1 MMVSASAAPGEA
13 SDGERNFSRPLRVLV
28 VDDDRDT
35 VLSLTLLMRAEGH
48 EVKGVHDSS
57 AMWQVVEQFR
67 PDAILLDIGLPDR
80 NGYDVAR
87 TLRRRFGPQTPMLVA
102 VTAWNKGA
110 DKVLAQLAGFDHHV
124 GKPYDP
130 QHLLTLLAPL
140 TLGLRD

>member
-1 MMVSASAAPGEA
+1 MMSAGAATDEA
-13 SDGERNFSRPLRVLV
+13 PDGGRNHARPLRVLV

-35 VLSLTLLMRAEGH
+35 VVSLSLLMRTEGH
-48 EVKGVHDSS
+48 EVKGAHD
-57 AMWQVVEQFR
+57 ATEMWKVVDDFR

-80 NGYDVAR
+80 NGYDIAR
-87 TLRRRFGPQTPMLVA
+87 TLRRRYGPAAPMLVA

-110 DKVLAQLAGFDHHV
+110 DKLLAQLAGFDHHV

-130 QHLLTLLAPL
+130 QSLLTLLAPL

>member
-1 MMVSASAAPGEA
+1 MASAAA
-13 SDGERNFSRPLRVLV
+13 SPNEEPEGGYGYSRPLRVLV
-28 VDDDRDT
+28 VDDDKDT
-35 VLSLTLLMRAEGH
+35 VVSLLLLLRSEGH
-48 EVKGVHDSS
+48 DAKGAYDSG
-57 AMWQVVEQFR
+57 AMWEIVDQFR

-130 QHLLTLLAPL
+130 HSLLTLLTPL
-140 TLGLRD
+140 TLGRRN